1 MPPVWRKR
9 NDTTWAGRC
18 DTFERVRSGAAL
30 LAAIMIAGC
39 IPPPNRAGRGWA
51 NEDAQFETPAA
62 TIEGLRPAEA
72 VGREVVCSAPCA
84 VEWERALSWLSEY
97 AAAGVVH
104 EHTGTVIVAGGD
116 APILAGGKPS
126 GSRRLTASRL
136 PVGTGTEYTI
146 LLAQECAAPNRFR
159 CRPPTDR
166 EVEIAFLW
174 YVKTG
179 DDLVRG
185 LGFSP

>member
-1 MPPVWRKR
+1 M
-9 NDTTWAGRC
+9 
-18 DTFERVRSGAAL
+18 RSGAAL

-39 IPPPNRAGRGWA
+39 IPPPNRAGLLWA
-51 NEDAQFETPAA
+51 NEDAQFETAA
-62 TIEGLRPAEA
+62 AIIEGLRPAEG
-72 VGREVVCSAPCA
+72 VGREVVCAAPCA

-104 EHTGTVIVAGGD
+104 EHTGTIIVAGGD

-126 GSRRLTASRL
+126 GSRRLTASRF
-136 PVGTGTEYTI
+136 PVGTGAEYEI

-174 YVKTG
+174 YIKTG
-179 DDLVRG
+179 EDLIRG

>member
-1 MPPVWRKR
+1 M
-9 NDTTWAGRC
+9 
-18 DTFERVRSGAAL
+18 
-30 LAAIMIAGC
+30 LAAVMLAGC
-39 IPPPNRAGRGWA
+39 IPPPSRGGRLWEAG
-51 NEDAQFETPAA
+51 DSQVETPAA
-62 TIEGLRPAEA
+62 IVDALRTAEA

-104 EHTGTVIVAGGD
+104 EHTGTIIVAGGN

-126 GSRRLTASRL
+126 GNRRLTASRS
-136 PVGTGTEYTI
+136 PVGTGTEYVI
-146 LLAQECAAPNRFR
+146 LLAQDCAAPNRLH
-159 CRPPTDR
+159 CRPPRDR

-179 DDLVRG
+179 EDLIEG